1 MWLCDALCPLNLG
14 LKLSSSGMFTGAQLA
29 RLFSLAGITP
39 QTTMHRGQAVV
50 LLRFPKERDE
60 LCARVKARKGRW
72 SATHRCWYLPRNK
85 RLLEDLLADTG
96 FGLAQLFPEMAAEI
110 LNMRRQI
117 DLKGY
122 SPATKRNYV
131 QAFTAFMLHFDD
143 RNPESIGK
151 RSIEDY
157 LLFLV
162 RERGYSEASIHGVMN
177 AIKFY
182 YEAVLR
188 RPKEWFDIY
197 RPKKREQN
205 PRFFNKEEVA
215 AILNATANLKHKAIL
230 MLCYSAGLRVSEVV
244 GLHVRQ
250 VDSKRMCLY
259 IEGAKG
265 KKDRVAPLSA
275 TLLVVLREYV
285 RQYRPKELLFE
296 GEKPSTPY
304 STRSVQLILDAA
316 KKKAGVIKLGSVHA
330 LRHSFAT
337 HLLDKGTDV
346 TMIQKLLGHNDIKT
360 TLRYLHVTN
369 RDLRNIQSPLDDID
383 LGQKAK

>member
-1 MWLCDALCPLNLG
+1 
-14 LKLSSSGMFTGAQLA
+14 MFTGAQLA

-39 QTTMHRGQAVV
+39 ETALHRGQAVV

-60 LCARVKARKGRW
+60 LCALVKARSGRW
-72 SATHRCWYLPRNK
+72 SITHRCWYLPRDK
-85 RLLEDLLADTG
+85 RLLERLLAEAG
-96 FGLAQLFPEMAAEI
+96 FGLAQLYPEMATWI
-110 LNMRRQI
+110 QNMQRQI
-117 DLKGY
+117 ELKGY

-131 QAFTAFMLHFDD
+131 QTFTAFLLHFDG
-143 RNPESIGK
+143 RNPGGIDKG
-151 RSIEDY
+151 SIEDY

-162 RERGYSEASIHGVMN
+162 RERRYSESSVHGVMN

-188 RPKEWFDIY
+188 RPKEWFDVY
-197 RPKKREQN
+197 RPKKPEQN
-205 PRFFNKEEVA
+205 PRFFNKDEVT

-244 GLHVRQ
+244 SLRVRQ

-259 IEGAKG
+259 IEDAKG

-275 TLLVVLREYV
+275 TLLVVLREYF
-285 RQYRPKELLFE
+285 RQYRPKDMLFE
-296 GEKPSTPY
+296 GEKPGAQY

-316 KKKAGVIKLGSVHA
+316 KKRAGVIKPGSVHA

-369 RDLRNIQSPLDDID
+369 RDLLDIQSPLDDLN
-383 LGQKAK
+383 LGQKSK

>member
-1 MWLCDALCPLNLG
+1 
-14 LKLSSSGMFTGAQLA
+14 MFTGAQLA
-29 RLFSLAGITP
+29 RLFSLAGVTP
-39 QTTMHRGQAVV
+39 ESVIHRGQAVV
-50 LLRFPKERDE
+50 LLHFQKERDD
-60 LCARVKARKGRW
+60 LCARVKARGGRW
-72 SATHRCWYLPRNK
+72 SQTHRCWYLPRDR
-85 RLLEDLLADTG
+85 RLLEGLLADAG
-96 FGLAQLFPEMAAEI
+96 FGLAQLYPEAAAGI
-110 LNMRRQI
+110 QNMQRQI
-117 DLKGY
+117 GLKGY

-131 QAFTAFMLHFDD
+131 QAFTAFILHFDG
-143 RNPESIGK
+143 RNPEEIDK

-157 LLFLV
+157 LLHLTK
-162 RERGYSEASIHGVMN
+162 ERRYSESSVHGVMN

-188 RPKEWFDIY
+188 RPKEWFDVY
-197 RPKKREQN
+197 RPKKPEQN

-244 GLHVRQ
+244 GLRVRQ

-265 KKDRVAPLSA
+265 KKDRIAPLS
-275 TLLVVLREYV
+275 TLLLVLLREYA
-285 RQYRPKELLFE
+285 RQYRPADLLFE
-296 GEKPSTPY
+296 GEKTGSAY
-304 STRSVQLILDAA
+304 STRSVQMILDAA
-316 KKKAGVIKLGSVHA
+316 KKKAGVLKPGSVHA

-369 RDLRNIQSPLDDID
+369 RDLLDIRSPLDDLD